1 MSPKITV
8 IGLGYLGATH
18 AAAMAELGFEVL
30 GLDIVPEKTQA
41 LARGETPMYEPGL
54 EDLLRRHV
62 AGLPGSSGRLSF
74 TTSFAEVADFG
85 DVHFICVNTP
95 QKPGEYACDMS
106 YVDSA
111 VESLAPHLTRPALV
125 VGKSTVPVGSAARLA
140 RRVAELAPAG
150 EAAELAWN
158 PEFLREGFAVEDTL
172 HPDRIVVGVRGG
184 TGTEGPGAGDAVTG
198 TGTGTGTGAGERAEA
213 LLREVY
219 AKPLAEGSPFIVTD
233 LPTAELVKTAA
244 NAFLSTKISFI
255 NAMAEICETA
265 GGDVVK
271 LAEALGHDD
280 RIGRKFLR
288 AGIGFGG
295 GCLPKD
301 IRAFM
306 ARAGELGAA
315 EALSFLREI
324 DAINMRRRVF
334 MVELTRETLGGSLL
348 GKRIAVLGAAFKPD
362 SDDVRDSPALNIAGQ
377 LHLQG
382 AEVTVYDP
390 KAMDNARRVF
400 PTLRYASDVAE
411 AAQGAHA
418 VLHLTEWR
426 QFREIDPAALGEV
439 VSERYV
445 LDGRNTLDP
454 ALWRKAD
461 WTYRALGRPT
471 A

>member
-1 MSPKITV
+1 MTPKITV
-8 IGLGYLGATH
+8 IGTGYLGATH

-30 GLDIVPEKTQA
+30 GLDVLPEKIERLSQ
-41 LARGETPMYEPGL
+41 GHSPMYEPGL
-54 EDLLRRHV
+54 DDLLQRHV

-74 TTSFAEVADFG
+74 TTSYADAAAFG

-95 QKPGEYACDMS
+95 QRPGEYACDMS
-106 YVDSA
+106 YVDAA
-111 VESLAPHLTRPALV
+111 VDSLAPHLTRPALV

-140 RRVAELAPAG
+140 ARLAELAPAG
-150 EAAELAWN
+150 EDAELAWN
-158 PEFLREGFAVEDTL
+158 PEFLREGFAVQDTL
-172 HPDRIVVGVRGG
+172 HPDRIVVGV
-184 TGTEGPGAGDAVTG
+184 TSEG
-198 TGTGTGTGAGERAEA
+198 AET
-213 LLREVY
+213 LLRELY
-219 AKPLAEGSPFIVTD
+219 ATPIAEGSPFLTTD
-233 LPTAELVKTAA
+233 MPTAELVKTAA

-255 NAMAEICETA
+255 NAMAEVCEAA
-265 GGDVVK
+265 GGDVVR
-271 LAEALGHDD
+271 LAEALGHDE
-280 RIGRKFLR
+280 RIGRKYLR
-288 AGIGFGG
+288 PGIGFGG

-324 DAINMRRRVF
+324 DAINMRRRVL
-334 MVELTRETLGGSLL
+334 MVELTRETVGGSLL
-348 GKRIAVLGAAFKPD
+348 GKRVAVLGAAFKPD

-390 KAMDNARRVF
+390 KAMRNAQAVF
-400 PTLRYASDVAE
+400 PTLRYAATALD

-426 QFREIDPAALGEV
+426 EFRDLDPAALGDAV
-439 VSERYV
+439 TTRHI

-454 ALWRKAD
+454 AVWRKAD